1 MLYNNTC
8 ARKIPRQ
15 LYFSTIYNWREVRC
29 ESMSNVIVK
38 ENETLDSA
46 LRRFKRSCAKAG
58 IQQEI
63 RKREHYE
70 KPSVRRMNL
79 CIKLIIKP
87 LRSLLKLLFNR
98 IFYVALALVVQLAWL
113 LIALFRLMEYS
124 RWVTIGMQAI
134 GFLVV
139 LWIVNK
145 KINPSYKLAWTMLI
159 LIFPV
164 FGVSLYLLFGK
175 SRIGAVMEQH
185 YQNLIDETAEYLE
198 GSELT
203 RKRLNEDDRSMRI
216 QSDYIWQY
224 SRYPV
229 HENTTAEYFQVG
241 DDMFPVLVHEL
252 EQAKHFI
259 FIEYF
264 IINDGVMWQTILNIL
279 EKKAKEGVD
288 VRLIYDGFGCLT
300 TLPYKYDQEMRRR
313 GIKCEVFNRF
323 RPILNIIQNNR
334 DHRKICVIDGWTGF
348 TGGINLADEYINQRK
363 RFGHWKDTAVML
375 KGEGVWNMTAMFLYM
390 WGIVTRTDTSLDF
403 GNYVP
408 HRWHPNDFPG
418 SGYVQPFCDSPLDD
432 EIVGENVYLNII
444 NRAKNYVY
452 ICTPYLII
460 DNEMMTALCLAAK
473 SGVDVRIMTPGIPD
487 KKMVFLLT
495 QSYYKQ
501 LLEAGVK
508 IYEYQPGFLH
518 AKSFVCDDKVGVVG
532 TINLDYRSLYLH
544 FEDGVWM
551 YKNDVILDIRDD
563 FTETLEYCD
572 PIDLAFCQKRNI
584 VVRAIQNVLRVFA
597 PLL

>member
-1 MLYNNTC
+1 
-8 ARKIPRQ
+8 
-15 LYFSTIYNWREVRC
+15 
-29 ESMSNVIVK
+29 
-38 ENETLDSA
+38 
-46 LRRFKRSCAKAG
+46 
-58 IQQEI
+58 
-63 RKREHYE
+63 
-70 KPSVRRMNL
+70 
-79 CIKLIIKP
+79 
-87 LRSLLKLLFNR
+87 
-98 IFYVALALVVQLAWL
+98 
-113 LIALFRLMEYS
+113 
-124 RWVTIGMQAI
+124 
-134 GFLVV
+134 
-139 LWIVNK
+139 
-145 KINPSYKLAWTMLI
+145 
-159 LIFPV
+159 
-164 FGVSLYLLFGK
+164 
-175 SRIGAVMEQH
+175 
-185 YQNLIDETAEYLE
+185 
-198 GSELT
+198 
-203 RKRLNEDDRSMRI
+203 
-216 QSDYIWQY
+216 
-224 SRYPV
+224 
-229 HENTTAEYFQVG
+229 
-241 DDMFPVLVHEL
+241 
-252 EQAKHFI
+252 
-259 FIEYF
+259 
-264 IINDGVMWQTILNIL
+264 MWQTILNIL

-390 WGIVTRTDTSLDF
+390 WGIVTKTDTSLDF

>member
-1 MLYNNTC
+1 
-8 ARKIPRQ
+8 
-15 LYFSTIYNWREVRC
+15 
-29 ESMSNVIVK
+29 
-38 ENETLDSA
+38 
-46 LRRFKRSCAKAG
+46 
-58 IQQEI
+58 
-63 RKREHYE
+63 
-70 KPSVRRMNL
+70 MNL
-79 CIKLIIKP
+79 IIKLIIRP

-98 IFYVALALVVQLAWL
+98 IFYVALALIVQLAWL

-124 RWVTIGMQAI
+124 RWVTIGMQAV
-134 GFLVV
+134 GVLLVF
-139 LWIVNK
+139 WIVNK

-164 FGVSLYLLFGK
+164 FGGALYLLFGK

-185 YQNLIDETAEYLE
+185 YQKLIDETSEYLDE
-198 GSELT
+198 SECT
-203 RKRLNEDDRSMRI
+203 RKHLMKDDQSMAI
-216 QSDYIWQY
+216 QSEYIWKY

-229 HENTTAEYFQVG
+229 HENTSAEYFQVG

-300 TLPYKYDQEMRRR
+300 TLPYKYYEEMRKR
-313 GIKCEVFNRF
+313 GIKCQVFNPF

-390 WGIVTRTDTSLDF
+390 WGIVTNTDTSSDF
-403 GNYVP
+403 ANYVP
-408 HRWHPNDFPG
+408 HRWHPDDFEG

-432 EIVGENVYLNII
+432 EVVGENVYLNII

-501 LLEAGVK
+501 LIEAGVRV
-508 IYEYQPGFLH
+508 YEYTPGFVH
-518 AKSFVCDDKVGVVG
+518 SKTFVCDDEIATVG

-544 FEDGVWM
+544 FECGVWM
-551 YKNDVILDIRDD
+551 YQSQAVREAKEDMEATFPKCKEVSLD
-563 FTETLEYCD
+563 
-572 PIDLAFCQKRNI
+572 FCNKRNI
-584 VVRAIQNVLRVFA
+584 FVRGIQSIMRLIA

>member
-1 MLYNNTC
+1 
-8 ARKIPRQ
+8 
-15 LYFSTIYNWREVRC
+15 
-29 ESMSNVIVK
+29 
-38 ENETLDSA
+38 
-46 LRRFKRSCAKAG
+46 
-58 IQQEI
+58 
-63 RKREHYE
+63 
-70 KPSVRRMNL
+70 MNL
-79 CIKLIIKP
+79 FIKLIIKP

-241 DDMFPVLVHEL
+241 DDMFPVLVREL
-252 EQAKHFI
+252 KQAKKYI

-279 EKKAKEGVD
+279 EKKAAEGVD

-300 TLPYKYDQEMRRR
+300 TLPHKYYEELQKK
-313 GIKCEVFNRF
+313 GIKCQVFNPF

-334 DHRKICVIDGWTGF
+334 DHRKLCIIDGWVGF
-348 TGGINLADEYINQRK
+348 TGGINLADEYINQK
-363 RFGHWKDTAVML
+363 ERFGHWKDTAVML
-375 KGEGVWNMTAMFLYM
+375 KGEAVWNMTVMFLHM
-390 WGIVTRTDTSLDF
+390 WAVIGRSEESIDYEAYF
-403 GNYVP
+403 P
-408 HRWHPNDFPG
+408 HRYHEGEFESDGF
-418 SGYVQPFCDSPLDD
+418 VQPFCDTPLD
-432 EIVGENVYLNII
+432 EEVVGEDVYLNII
-444 NRAKNYVY
+444 NKAKKYVY

-487 KKMVFLLT
+487 KKLVFILT
-495 QSYYKQ
+495 QSYYRQ

-518 AKSFVCDDKVGVVG
+518 AKSFVSDDEIGVVG

-544 FEDGVWM
+544 FEDGVWI
-551 YKNDVILDIRDD
+551 YRNRVIQDIKDD
-563 FTETLEYCD
+563 FIQTMEYCRQIE
-572 PIDLAFCQKRNI
+572 PEFCLNRNI
-584 VVRAIQNVLRVFA
+584 GLRIMQNIFRAFA
-597 PLL
+597 PLM